1 MRVGYRHCDSRFPF
15 LWQTSAQPPAR
26 WHGPGEGPA
35 HYFADTPV
43 GAWAE
48 FLRHEGIVD
57 AADLAGVQ
65 RSLWVV
71 ELPAAG
77 YTPVQL
83 PEAALFGN
91 EVSYSAC
98 QAEAARLRA
107 EGATRLEVRG
117 AALLP
122 GGAHGWTADL
132 GLPPAAPRDGWV
144 WVIYGPFAAT
154 GWIAVQAGTPPSMV
168 LPLVRPL

>member
-1 MRVGYRHCDSRFPF
+1 M
-15 LWQTSAQPPAR
+15 
-26 WHGPGEGPA
+26 
-35 HYFADTPV
+35 
-43 GAWAE
+43 
-48 FLRHEGIVD
+48 
-57 AADLAGVQ
+57 
-65 RSLWVV
+65 
-71 ELPAAG
+71 
-77 YTPVQL
+77 
-83 PEAALFGN
+83 
-91 EVSYSAC
+91 SYSAC

-122 GGAHGWTADL
+122 GGAHGWTADP

-144 WVIYGPFAAT
+144 WVIYSPFAAT

>member
-77 YTPVQL
+77 DW
-83 PEAALFGN
+83 E
-91 EVSYSAC
+91 
-98 QAEAARLRA
+98 
-107 EGATRLEVRG
+107 
-117 AALLP
+117 
-122 GGAHGWTADL
+122 
-132 GLPPAAPRDGWV
+132 
-144 WVIYGPFAAT
+144 
-154 GWIAVQAGTPPSMV
+154 IAVDSAGRVHVAWNGVVGVGGRYHQWSDDGGLAWSAVADVVAAGQGGTEGPPQLAIDSADT
-168 LPLVRPL
+168 LHLLSLIHISEPTSPY